1 MKEKQIL
8 NVLPGTVRRQV
19 EREELRYDLL
29 QEIRPES
36 RTAADPDLPGRRE
49 DPGTE
54 AVAGP
59 IR

>member
-29 QEIRPES
+29 QEIRLRVGQPLILIYRGEE
-36 RTAADPDLPGRRE
+36 RIP
-49 DPGTE
+49 
-54 AVAGP
+54 
-59 IR
+59 

>member
-29 QEIRPES
+29 QEIRLRVGQPLILIYRGEE
-36 RTAADPDLPGRRE
+36 RIPGQKR
-49 DPGTE
+49 
-54 AVAGP
+54 AGP